1 MQSKRCGSARYACSA
16 VLLELKQLAHAFSIR
31 SLNRRSG
38 APVIGGSAN
47 SPSFSLCH
55 FYRVNFKTDLKAA
68 ANRAENGRQVIHARI
83 ALGRQH
89 TLQALAGLICQ
100 FGQLLES
107 ERRIHEVTKNETCRL
122 RFVTQKQCCS
132 LIEKCFC
139 ELRIALD
146 AFNHCLL
153 EIASECH
160 IDHLFRFPALSCF
173 ATSALMLRVGLAA
186 ATADASQVK
195 LHPIARKSDVG
206 LGQADGIDH
215 IL

>member
-1 MQSKRCGSARYACSA
+1 MTSSVRMQSKRCGSARIACSA

-55 FYRVNFKTDLKAA
+55 FYRVNFNTDLKAA

-107 ERRIHEVTKNETCRL
+107 SVAFTRSRRMRRAVSGSSL
-122 RFVTQKQCCS
+122 R
-132 LIEKCFC
+132 
-139 ELRIALD
+139 D
-146 AFNHCLL
+146 
-153 EIASECH
+153 
-160 IDHLFRFPALSCF
+160 
-173 ATSALMLRVGLAA
+173 
-186 ATADASQVK
+186 
-195 LHPIARKSDVG
+195 
-206 LGQADGIDH
+206 
-215 IL
+215 